1 MDYSDALGSEFA
13 QGDTLDMGLPPPPR
27 PFTIPPIPA
36 EDMKRQLAELV
47 RRHNYVSFL
56 TGPHRMTRGRRSL
69 LAASRR
75 AHRCAL
81 PDPSPPFRLALVR
94 MSRSL
99 RPRSHS

>member
-36 EDMKRQLAELV
+36 EDLKRQLAELV
-47 RRHNYVSFL
+47 RRRDAISSL
-56 TGPHRMTRGRRSL
+56 TVPRRMMRGRRSP

-75 AHRCAL
+75 AHQCAP

-94 MSRSL
+94 MSR
-99 RPRSHS
+99 